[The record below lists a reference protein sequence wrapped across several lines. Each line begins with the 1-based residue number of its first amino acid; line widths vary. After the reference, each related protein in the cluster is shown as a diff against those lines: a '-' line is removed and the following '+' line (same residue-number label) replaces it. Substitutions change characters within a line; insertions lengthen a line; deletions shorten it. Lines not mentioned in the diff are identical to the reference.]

1 MLAALSIAWSAA
13 SHMLLPFTALEEV
26 MLLSEAGKIHL
37 PLPFR
42 DLVVSFAQADNFE
55 VGVNDTQILIEAAA
69 LIGIKDPYDRM
80 IVAHARELQ
89 ACH

>member
-1 MLAALSIAWSAA
+1 
-13 SHMLLPFTALEEV
+13 

-42 DLVVSFAQADNFE
+42 DLVVSFAQADNFD

-69 LIGIKDPYDRM
+69 LIAIKD
-80 IVAHARELQ
+80 
-89 ACH
+89 ACAA